1 MFLGIAAARPIRL
14 ARARRYSARV
24 RNVPDGRVAAP
35 RHLPVED
42 AVMSKPTAEDESGE
56 RHTLAIFRNLP
67 RSPRGGRPP
76 KESRQRLWY
85 QENIAHESIDVLEG
99 IMRSGLGP
107 GCVLER
113 DGVVVAEGPKLDEK
127 QARVDVGGYFPSTQ
141 AAPAELVECITKG
154 TATPEVL
161 ATLTTASPSEAVR
174 FSLDVLWETYQRT
187 VQATEELI
195 NQGQRHLERAMKQ
208 QEWFINLL
216 QKNSELELEL
226 RAVTAEETVKE
237 NERKRARNER
247 AEASS
252 DGRRFTKQDVFDA
265 FREFMDY
272 ARAKN

>member
-1 MFLGIAAARPIRL
+1 
-14 ARARRYSARV
+14 
-24 RNVPDGRVAAP
+24 
-35 RHLPVED
+35 
-42 AVMSKPTAEDESGE
+42 MSKPTTEDESGE
-56 RHTLAIFRNLP
+56 RHTLAIFRNHP

-76 KESRQRLWY
+76 KEPRQRIWI
-85 QENIAHESIDVLEG
+85 QENIAHESIDALEG

-113 DGVVVAEGPKLDEK
+113 DGKVVAEGPKLDEK
-127 QARVDVGGYFPSTQ
+127 LGRVEIGGYFPSTQ
-141 AAPAELVECITKG
+141 AAPAELVECINKG

-195 NQGQRHLERAMKQ
+195 NQGQRHLEQAMKQ

-226 RAVTAEETVKE
+226 RAMTAEETVKD
-237 NERKRARNER
+237 NERKRARSER
-247 AEASS
+247 AEASGE
-252 DGRRFTKQDVFDA
+252 GRGFTKQDIFDVVK
-265 FREFMDY
+265 EFMDF
-272 ARAKN
+272 ARKN